1 MDMVIMT
8 SDYDYNNNTYNT
20 NQEFNK
26 LKKENFTAR
35 LRQAKL
41 AAKTDI
47 SDFVKVKDFYEKL
60 KKIIG
65 KLFQIK

>member
-8 SDYDYNNNTYNT
+8 SDYDYNNKYNT

-35 LRQAKL
+35 LRQAKFG
-41 AAKTDI
+41 AKTDI
-47 SDFVKVKDFYEKL
+47 SDFVKVKYFYEKL

>member
-8 SDYDYNNNTYNT
+8 SDYDYNNTYNT

-47 SDFVKVKDFYEKL
+47 SDFVKVKDFYGKL
-60 KKIIG
+60 KKIKG

>member
-8 SDYDYNNNTYNT
+8 SDYDYNNTYNT

-41 AAKTDI
+41 AAKTDL
-47 SDFVKVKDFYEKL
+47 SDFVKVKDFYGKL
-60 KKIIG
+60 KKIKG

>member
-8 SDYDYNNNTYNT
+8 SDYDYNNTYNN

>member
-8 SDYDYNNNTYNT
+8 SDYDYNNTYNT

-35 LRQAKL
+35 LRKAKL

-60 KKIIG
+60 KKIIR

>member
-8 SDYDYNNNTYNT
+8 SDYDYNNTYNT

-26 LKKENFTAR
+26 SKKENFTAR

>member
-8 SDYDYNNNTYNT
+8 SDYDYNNTYNN

-47 SDFVKVKDFYEKL
+47 SDFVKVKDFYGKL
-60 KKIIG
+60 KKIKG

>member
-1 MDMVIMT
+1 MDMVVIT
-8 SDYDYNNNTYNT
+8 SDYDYNNKYNT

-47 SDFVKVKDFYEKL
+47 SDFVKVKDFYGKL
-60 KKIIG
+60 KKIKG